1 MTDTTLEPAPESAI
15 ASENSSSLLRI
26 VSLKKHFLAKLG
38 FWQVLRGRKVVIRA
52 VDGVS
57 LDISRGEIFGLA
69 GESGC
74 GKTTVGR
81 TMLRLTEPT
90 AGQIYFKGKDITH
103 LSASATRDLRSKIQI
118 VFQDPYESINP
129 RMSVYDVVAEG
140 VRINQK
146 ILGVTSQ
153 ETIDEMV
160 IRALNLVQL
169 IPPQQYIA
177 RYPHE
182 LSGGQR
188 QRVAIARALVLQPD
202 FIVADEPVSM
212 LDVSIRAEVLNVM
225 TDLRDKLGLSFLF
238 ITHDL
243 ALAKHTTDKLGIMYL
258 GVIVEQG
265 SSDEVIDKP
274 LHPYTQALIAAIPV
288 PDPDGRKVK
297 LFAGG
302 EVPSAVNVPSGCR
315 FHPRCPYAKELCST
329 TEPELR
335 RIGGNHFVACHY
347 YEEAYANYK
356 AKLANP
362 YATVAR

>member
-1 MTDTTLEPAPESAI
+1 MEVLSAPDPTGPQPEDEYLI
-15 ASENSSSLLRI
+15 R
-26 VSLKKHFLAKLG
+26 VVGMQKHFSAKLG
-38 FWQVLRGRKVVIRA
+38 FWQTVSGKKVLVRA

-57 LDISRGEIFGLA
+57 LDVKRGEIFGLA

-90 AGQIYFKGKDITH
+90 GGSIYFKGSDIT
-103 LSASATRDLRSKIQI
+103 SISKKRTRALRSKLQI

-129 RMSVYDVVAEG
+129 RMSVFEVVAEG
-140 VRINQK
+140 LRINRHELN
-146 ILGVTSQ
+146 IRSEADIESMVT
-153 ETIDEMV
+153 E
-160 IRALNLVQL
+160 ALNLVQL
-169 IPPQQYIA
+169 IPPSQFMP

-188 QRVAIARALVLQPD
+188 QRVAIARALVLQPE

-225 TDLRDKLGLSFLF
+225 TDLRDRLGLSFLF

-243 ALAKHTTDKLGIMYL
+243 ALAKHTTDKLGVMYL
-258 GVIVEQG
+258 GKIVERG
-265 SSDEVIDKP
+265 DSGEVIDKP

-288 PDPDGRKVK
+288 PDPDGRKVQV
-297 LFAGG
+297 FAGG

-315 FHPRCPYAKELCST
+315 FHPRCPYAKELCET

-335 RIGGNHFVACHY
+335 LTEGDHYVACHY
-347 YEEAYANYK
+347 YEEAYSKFVSRGRKPASH
-356 AKLANP
+356 
-362 YATVAR
+362 

>member
-1 MTDTTLEPAPESAI
+1 MEVMSRKDAPPAASGEPLI
-15 ASENSSSLLRI
+15 KI
-26 VSLKKHFLAKLG
+26 VDLKKYFSAKLG
-38 FWQVLRGRKVVIRA
+38 FWQTVRGRKVMIRA

-57 LDISRGEIFGLA
+57 LAVGRGEIYGLV

-74 GKTTVGR
+74 GKTSVGR

-90 AGQIYFKGKDITH
+90 SGSIYFKGKEIT
-103 LSASATRDLRSKIQI
+103 SISKSATRALRSQLQI

-129 RMSVYDVVAEG
+129 RMSVFDVVAEG
-140 VRINQK
+140 VRINHK
-146 ILGVTSQ
+146 ILNVKS
-153 ETIDEMV
+153 EADIESMV
-160 IRALNLVQL
+160 IQALNLVQL
-169 IPPQQYIA
+169 IPPQQFMP

-188 QRVAIARALVLQPD
+188 QRVAIARALVLQPE

-225 TDLRDKLGLSFLF
+225 TDLRDRLGLSFLF

-243 ALAKHTTDKLGIMYL
+243 ALAKHTTDKLAVMYL
-258 GVIVEQG
+258 GRIAERG
-265 SSDEVIDKP
+265 DSGDVIDKP
-274 LHPYTQALIAAIPV
+274 FHPYTQALIAAIPV

-297 LFAGG
+297 VFAGG

-315 FHPRCPYAKELCST
+315 FHPRCPYAKEICGT

-335 RIGGNHFVACHY
+335 LIEKGHYVACHF
-347 YEEAYANYK
+347 YEEAYAK
-356 AKLANP
+356 FSSRVRSTASS
-362 YATVAR
+362 

>member
-1 MTDTTLEPAPESAI
+1 MTETLD
-15 ASENSSSLLRI
+15 SLSPVAGPDLGEKSVIRI
-26 VSLKKHFLAKLG
+26 VDLKKHFLAKLG
-38 FWQVLRGRKVVIRA
+38 FWQTVRGRKVVIKA
-52 VDGVS
+52 LDGVS
-57 LDISRGEIFGLA
+57 LSINRGEIFGLA

-90 AGQIYFKGKDITH
+90 SGSVYFKGNDITH
-103 LSASATRDLRSKIQI
+103 ISKNATRALRSKMQI

-129 RMSVYDVVAEG
+129 RMSVFDVVAEG
-140 VRINQK
+140 VRINK
-146 ILGVTSQ
+146 DILGVKS
-153 ETIDEMV
+153 EESIEEMV
-160 IRALNLVQL
+160 VRALNLVQL
-169 IPPQQYIA
+169 IPPQQFIP

-258 GVIVEQG
+258 GKIVEQG
-265 SSDEVIDKP
+265 KSDEVIDKP
-274 LHPYTQALIAAIPV
+274 FHPYTQALIAAIPV

-297 LFAGG
+297 IFAGG
-302 EVPSAVNVPSGCR
+302 EVPSAVNIPSGCR

-329 TEPELR
+329 TEPDLR
-335 RIGGNHFVACHY
+335 LIEGDHYVACHF
-347 YEEAYANYK
+347 YEEAYAGFK
-356 AKLANP
+356 SKLANP
-362 YATVAR
+362 YAAAGL